1 MTRTPVSKA
10 PAGTS
15 EGPIRRA
22 VMFVRAVLRRFQV
35 DDATFLAGGVAFN
48 VLLAGIPF
56 VLLLAAGLGF
66 LLRRSPDTVAP
77 AVQGVLANLF
87 PSTSAA
93 GGSILDPVLAEIVRT
108 RAAVGVGGALSFAWF
123 ASQLFGTLRNVLAFV
138 FMHGK
143 ERSFVHGK
151 LIDINLVLFSLL
163 LVVLWVSTN
172 TWLAVTYGK
181 VGAMLAGQGV
191 LEGTTSTVAYAA
203 GRALSLAVVF
213 GIFAA
218 LYRFLPLRAIPW
230 QPIVAGSATATVM
243 FEVARAL
250 FAAFFL
256 QSAPASLYTGTLG
269 AIFTVIFWT
278 YYAALIFIVGAEVA
292 HVTELR
298 LIEAGKLPPRTELLI
313 DRSTTLEMNLSE
325 IMEQTRQRRSEAKR
339 R

>member
-1 MTRTPVSKA
+1 MTRTLVSKS
-10 PAGTS
+10 PA
-15 EGPIRRA
+15 EREAGPIRTA
-22 VMFVRAVLRRFQV
+22 VMFVRAVLRRFHV

-48 VLLAGIPF
+48 VLLAGVPF

-77 AVQGVLANLF
+77 AVQGALANLF
-87 PSTSAA
+87 PSNSAT

-108 RAAVGVGGALSFAWF
+108 RTVVGLGGALSFAWF

-151 LIDINLVLFSLL
+151 LIDINLVLLSLL
-163 LVVLWVSTN
+163 LVVLWVSTT
-172 TWLAVTYGK
+172 TWLAVTSGQ
-181 VGAMLAGQGV
+181 VGATLAGQGV
-191 LEGTTSTVAYAA
+191 LEGTTSTVVYTA
-203 GRALSLAVVF
+203 GRVLSLAVVF
-213 GIFAA
+213 GSFAA
-218 LYRFLPLRAIPW
+218 LYRFLPLRSIPW

-298 LIEAGKLPPRTELLI
+298 LIEAGRLPPRSELLV
-313 DRSTTLEMNLSE
+313 DRSTTLETNLSA
-325 IMEQTRQRRSEAKR
+325 IMEQARQRRSGVR

>member
-1 MTRTPVSKA
+1 M
-10 PAGTS
+10 
-15 EGPIRRA
+15 RRA
-22 VMFVRAVLRRFQV
+22 ATFVRAVGRRFQV
-35 DDATFLAGGVAFN
+35 DDATFLAGGIAFN

-66 LLRRSPDTVAP
+66 VLRRSPDTVAP
-77 AVQGVLANLF
+77 AVQGILANLF
-87 PSTSAA
+87 PSGAGA

-143 ERSFVHGK
+143 ERGFVHGK

-163 LVVLWVSTN
+163 LVVLWVSMN
-172 TWLAVTYGK
+172 TWLAVTSGK
-181 VGAMLAGQGV
+181 LGALLAGQGL
-191 LEGTTSTVAYAA
+191 LEGTSSVVQVQA
-203 GRALSLAVVF
+203 GRVLSLAVVF
-213 GIFAA
+213 GIFLA
-218 LYRFLPLRAIPW
+218 LYRFLPYRSIPW
-230 QPIVAGSATATVM
+230 RPILAGSATATVL

-250 FAAFFL
+250 FAAFFF

-292 HVTELR
+292 HVTEMR
-298 LIEAGKLPPRTELLI
+298 LIEAGQLPARTELLV
-313 DRSTTLEMNLSE
+313 DRSTTLEMNLTDVL
-325 IMEQTRQRRSEAKR
+325 EQARQRRSDAR
-339 R
+339 HR